1 MTHTLHRQ
9 GTYEELKEDFV
20 VLVMSAKGFN
30 DPGAAPKLG
39 EALKII
45 SKYGP
50 VNIGDMTQGSMYRAG
65 FRIKP
70 VERLLK
76 GGHDRSIYHGV
87 FTDLEAV
94 KKVVDE
100 LKAADLGMSVVIS
113 GLYDEVKNIIRPH
126 TVNLFL
132 GIWGKTELLPK
143 HEEVLKI
150 CTMCGHQFVSR
161 NLVMKLAQDV
171 KRGRISPEEAAE
183 VMASCCSCGIF
194 NPVRAVKLVKQ
205 LVQKL

>member
-30 DPGAAPKLG
+30 DVGAAPKLK

-45 SKYGP
+45 AKYEP
-50 VNIGDMTQGSMYRAG
+50 VNMGDMTQGSMYRAG
-65 FRIKP
+65 FRMKSL
-70 VERLLK
+70 ERLLQ

-87 FTDLEAV
+87 YTDLETV
-94 KKVVDE
+94 KKVIDE

-113 GLYDEVKNIIRPH
+113 GLYDEVRKIAKPH
-126 TVNLFL
+126 TVNLAL

-171 KRGRISPEEAAE
+171 KRGRITAEEAAE
-183 VMASCCSCGIF
+183 VMAACCSCGIF
-194 NPVRAVKLVKQ
+194 NPVRAVKLIKQ

>member
-9 GTYEELKEDFV
+9 GTYEELKEDFI

-30 DPGAAPKLG
+30 DVGAAPKLK

-45 SKYGP
+45 AKYEP
-50 VNIGDMTQGSMYRAG
+50 VNTGDMTQGSMYRAG
-65 FRIKP
+65 FRMKP
-70 VERLLK
+70 LERLLQ

-87 FTDLEAV
+87 YTDLETV
-94 KKVVDE
+94 KKVIDE
-100 LKAADLGMSVVIS
+100 IKAADLGMSVVIS
-113 GLYDEVKNIIRPH
+113 GLYDEVKKITKPH
-126 TVNLFL
+126 TVNLAL

-143 HEEVLKI
+143 YEEVLKI

-171 KRGRISPEEAAE
+171 KRGRITAEEAAE
-183 VMASCCSCGIF
+183 VMAACCSCGIF